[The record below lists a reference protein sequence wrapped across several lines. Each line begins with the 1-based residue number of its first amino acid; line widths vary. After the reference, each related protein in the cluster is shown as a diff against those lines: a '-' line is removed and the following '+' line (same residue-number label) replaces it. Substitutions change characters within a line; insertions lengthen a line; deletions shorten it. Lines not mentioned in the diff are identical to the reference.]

1 MRRTDTAVVLAL
13 VFGAASWLAP
23 TNAAAQVPALVPAQ
37 VPAQPAGQGAAQE
50 AFTMDRAL
58 AIAMQRS
65 RDVVAAK
72 LEIEAAEV
80 DRIAAGLYWNPN
92 FYYNVGNVVVGA
104 GNPQGDQ
111 RVDPG
116 PFSQLIQ
123 TVGVSEVIDVWAKR
137 SARIKAADLGVEQRR
152 LRVEDAMREIAYAV
166 RSAFSDVVREQLE
179 LDLSTTMKSR
189 YDDTVKLSRARVSAG
204 DSSKFEGQKI
214 ELEGMKY
221 GNLVIDAQMQLDLSR
236 QGLAQLMGLPAAK
249 DLPGLAVAPPAPR
262 TTLAIEPLVAR
273 ALQERPDLRAAR
285 KGKVFADAMLEAA
298 EREAYPDIALGVAFT
313 HSGFTVS
320 GDNANALGLSVA
332 LPLPV
337 FDRNQAGVA
346 RSRLEGKRVL
356 NDVARLELIVR
367 HDVTSAARREE
378 RAHAL
383 LDVYETGG
391 LLSGAEWSL
400 ETAEK
405 SFRAG
410 AVSLLELLEAQRTY
424 IETRGQYLRVQ
435 DEYRKAK
442 IDVVHAVG
450 REP

>member
-1 MRRTDTAVVLAL
+1 MRRTEARL
-13 VFGAASWLAP
+13 VFALLLGAAALLAP
-23 TNAAAQVPALVPAQ
+23 TEAAAQAPAR
-37 VPAQPAGQGAAQE
+37 E
-50 AFTMDRAL
+50 EFTMDRAV

-92 FYYNVGNVVVGA
+92 FFYSVGNVVVGS
-104 GNPQGDQ
+104 GNPQGDNH
-111 RVDPG
+111 VDPG

-123 TVGVSEVIDVWAKR
+123 SVGVSEVIDVWAKR

-166 RSAFSDVVREQLE
+166 RSAFSDLVREQLE
-179 LDLSTTMKSR
+179 LELAVTMKAR
-189 YDDTVKLSRARVSAG
+189 YDETVKLSRARVSAG
-204 DSSKFEGQKI
+204 ETSEFEGQKI

-221 GNLVIDAQMQLDLSR
+221 GNLVIDAQMQLDLAR
-236 QGLAQLMGLPAAK
+236 QGLAQLMGLRAAS
-249 DLPGLAVAPPAPR
+249 DLPGAAVAPPPPRAPVVV
-262 TTLAIEPLVAR
+262 EPLVAR
-273 ALQERPDLRAAR
+273 ALQDRPDLRAAR
-285 KGKVFADAMLEAA
+285 KGKVFSDAMIAAA
-298 EREAYPDIALGVAFT
+298 EREAYPDISLGLTFT

-320 GDNANALGLSVA
+320 GDNANALGLGVA
-332 LPLPV
+332 LPLPI
-337 FDRNQAGVA
+337 FDRNQAGIA
-346 RSRLEGKRVL
+346 RSRLDEKRVV

-367 HDVTSAARREE
+367 HDVTGAARREE
-378 RAHAL
+378 RAQTL
-383 LDVYETGG
+383 LDVYENGG
-391 LLSGAEWSL
+391 LLSRADNSL
-400 ETAEK
+400 KTAEK
-405 SFRAG
+405 SYRAG

-435 DEYRKAK
+435 DEHRKAK